1 MSDLTD
7 LEIRRKKALF
17 RAQRRGFKELDLIFG
32 AFADAHLER
41 LDRGE
46 LERFESL
53 LSVPDW
59 QIFDWIMG
67 HEQVPSAYDDDVF
80 VRLCSYRANLTI

>member
-1 MSDLTD
+1 MAEMTD

-17 RAQRRGFKELDLIFG
+17 RAQRRGFRELDLIFG
-32 AFADAHLER
+32 AFTDAHLDKLDEEE
-41 LDRGE
+41 LDR
-46 LERFESL
+46 FETL

-67 HEQVPSAYDDDVF
+67 YKAVPRAYDHEIF
-80 VRLCSYRANLTI
+80 ARLCAYRKNLTS